1 MKTCTKCGE
10 SKPLEEYSPDKRLA
24 YGRTSRCKACKRV
37 DSRMY
42 QAANVEKIR
51 AERKAFRA
59 LNREIL
65 NARCVA
71 WREKNGAYYRA
82 YLESYRADNQDS
94 LRVKAKAYHIANPQI
109 SQAGAQRRIAL
120 KSANVVNLVSP
131 KEWAAITAKPCA
143 ACSAPGPST
152 VDHIIPVTRGGA
164 HTIGNLMPLCKPCNS
179 SKHTMLWF
187 EWKNSK
193 RLQARKVFAA

>member
-1 MKTCTKCGE
+1 
-10 SKPLEEYSPDKRLA
+10 
-24 YGRTSRCKACKRV
+24 
-37 DSRMY
+37 MY
-42 QAANVEKIR
+42 RAANVKKIR
-51 AERKAFRA
+51 AERKAFRV

-65 NARCVA
+65 DSRNKA
-71 WREKNGAYYRA
+71 WREKNGAYMQA
-82 YLESYRADNQDS
+82 YSESYRAANEYN
-94 LRVKAKAYHIANPQI
+94 LRVKARAYHIANPQI
-109 SQAGAQRRIAL
+109 SQAGAQRRKAL

-131 KEWAAITAKPCA
+131 KEWAAITAQPCT
-143 ACSAPGPST
+143 ACLAPGPST